1 MSEMCPGIGSSG
13 IIVTKTNY
21 SRRTKNA
28 LFHVEKTAENNPKTL
43 KKP

>member
-28 LFHVEKTAENNPKTL
+28 LFCVVKTLKNDPKTL